1 MRQAHIFYKD
11 QLAGILTENDAGYEF
26 CYLPEYLSLE
36 KAKAVS
42 MTLPL
47 QEEAYTSPVL
57 FPFFDGLIPEGWL
70 LDVALRNTDISI
82 LDRMALL
89 LTCCKDCIGAVSV
102 FLWKKRR
109 EAMCNC
115 LYCYRPLLKGE
126 KDMHTACIKKFFGTT
141 TLPVLDYTTEQLDQ
155 LALQI
160 IQDQTSLTGVQP
172 KLSLHLNEHEGSK
185 RLTIVGLWGGYI
197 CKPQT
202 SQYEMMPEVEDLTM
216 HLAEVARIEVV
227 PHTLMRMADDTLCYL
242 TRRIDRTSAGEKIA
256 MEDMCQLTER
266 QTEHKYKSSY
276 ERIGKAVL
284 KYSSLPKMDVTNF
297 FELVLFSWLTG
308 NNDMHLKN
316 FSLYEVAD
324 MIRLTPAYDLLN
336 AAIINPK
343 DDEELALTLN
353 GRKKKLQ
360 REDFIRSAATLGIEN
375 VIVERLIN
383 KYIKLLPKFETVIQS
398 SFLSDE
404 LKEKYG
410 ELLKER
416 LARLSQKL

>member
-1 MRQAHIFYKD
+1 
-11 QLAGILTENDAGYEF
+11 
-26 CYLPEYLSLE
+26 
-36 KAKAVS
+36 
-42 MTLPL
+42 
-47 QEEAYTSPVL
+47 
-57 FPFFDGLIPEGWL
+57 
-70 LDVALRNTDISI
+70 
-82 LDRMALL
+82 
-89 LTCCKDCIGAVSV
+89 
-102 FLWKKRR
+102 
-109 EAMCNC
+109 
-115 LYCYRPLLKGE
+115 
-126 KDMHTACIKKFFGTT
+126 MHTACIKKFFGTT

-227 PHTLMRMADDTLCYL
+227 PHTLMRMADDSLCYL
-242 TRRIDRTSAGEKIA
+242 AGEKIA

-316 FSLYEVAD
+316 FSLYEAAD
-324 MIRLTPAYDLLN
+324 KIRLTPAYDLLN

-360 REDFIRSAATLGIEN
+360 REDFIKSAVTLDIEN

-383 KYIKLLPKFETVIQS
+383 KYIKLLPKFEAVIQS
-398 SFLSDE
+398 SFLSAE

-416 LARLSQKL
+416 VERLSTNATKR

>member
-1 MRQAHIFYKD
+1 
-11 QLAGILTENDAGYEF
+11 
-26 CYLPEYLSLE
+26 
-36 KAKAVS
+36 
-42 MTLPL
+42 
-47 QEEAYTSPVL
+47 
-57 FPFFDGLIPEGWL
+57 
-70 LDVALRNTDISI
+70 
-82 LDRMALL
+82 
-89 LTCCKDCIGAVSV
+89 
-102 FLWKKRR
+102 
-109 EAMCNC
+109 
-115 LYCYRPLLKGE
+115 
-126 KDMHTACIKKFFGTT
+126 MHTACIKKFFGTT

-172 KLSLHLNEHEGSK
+172 KLSLH
-185 RLTIVGLWGGYI
+185 
-197 CKPQT
+197 
-202 SQYEMMPEVEDLTM
+202 
-216 HLAEVARIEVV
+216 
-227 PHTLMRMADDTLCYL
+227 TLCYL